1 MNAEKN
7 LAPKEISIVT
17 RKWSMKHFKK
27 IEAKTQTQVSEMAM
41 ETMQMCL
48 LTEMTHWTMQL
59 LLLTKLEFLSMMQLL
74 LSHNAQLEY
83 YVGYKHW
90 W

>member
-7 LAPKEISIVT
+7 FAPKEILSVT
-17 RKWSMKHFKK
+17 RKWSIKHFEK

-41 ETMQMCL
+41 ETM

-59 LLLTKLEFLSMMQLL
+59 LLLTKLEFISKMQLL
-74 LSHNAQLEY
+74 LSYNAELKY
-83 YVGYKHW
+83 
-90 W
+90 